1 MDVQKKDDEK
11 LDSGVKKD
19 ALKPMDKP
27 IGQNNT
33 TNTAATPQNP
43 PKVFIIAAVLR
54 NAIINLIGAGSYN
67 ATPPVPAR
75 DVTNIA
81 NAVAALKPFN
91 LSQEQP
97 NNAPGAAPVRPVQ
110 VFLMDENLRNVVVNL
125 LGAGTFNHIPVME
138 VIRVINV
145 LRSAQP
151 FDITV
156 NKDGAKK
163 DTSAGVKK
171 EDVKNEKVIS
181 KTDDGK
187 FH

>member
-1 MDVQKKDDEK
+1 M
-11 LDSGVKKD
+11 
-19 ALKPMDKP
+19 
-27 IGQNNT
+27 
-33 TNTAATPQNP
+33 
-43 PKVFIIAAVLR
+43 
-54 NAIINLIGAGSYN
+54 
-67 ATPPVPAR
+67 
-75 DVTNIA
+75 
-81 NAVAALKPFN
+81 AALKPFN

-97 NNAPGAAPVRPVQ
+97 NNAPSATPIRPVQ

-145 LRSAQP
+145 LRAAQP

-156 NKDGAKK
+156 NKDVAKT
-163 DTSAGVKK
+163 DTALGVKK
-171 EDVKNEKVIS
+171 DEIKNEKLIS

>member
-1 MDVQKKDDEK
+1 MDVQKKDDKK

-27 IGQNNT
+27 IEQHN

-43 PKVFIIAAVLR
+43 PRVFIIAAGLR

-97 NNAPGAAPVRPVQ
+97 SNAPSAAPIRPVQ

-145 LRSAQP
+145 LRAAQP

-156 NKDGAKK
+156 NKDVAKT
-163 DTSAGVKK
+163 DTALGVKK
-171 EDVKNEKVIS
+171 DEIKNEKLIS